1 MEQFKISI
9 MLPLVTDE
17 EIDYLYE
24 NTAVASFK
32 GIPFMV
38 TLVRLEHQ
46 RETIDDQQGV

>member
-24 NTAVASFK
+24 NTAV
-32 GIPFMV
+32 GTPIRI
-38 TLVRLEHQ
+38 LQ
-46 RETIDDQQGV
+46 